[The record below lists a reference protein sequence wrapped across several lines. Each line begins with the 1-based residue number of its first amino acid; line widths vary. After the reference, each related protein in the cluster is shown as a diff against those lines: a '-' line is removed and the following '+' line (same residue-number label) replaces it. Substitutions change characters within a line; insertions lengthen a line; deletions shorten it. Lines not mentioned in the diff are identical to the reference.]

1 MKLNWSSSSPWHG
14 APDQARQTPLWPPA
28 LGQSAPPYQPE
39 RRDWPAGPGQPAPPF
54 GQPNVPAAMEEGGA
68 QTGLEGAG
76 SGGAGSEVAQRPLHP
91 FPWLRTISFRARIS
105 FLVSVAVGLAV
116 AFAALGSYVAVSRQ
130 LQGQVPTDLNNA
142 VNSLPRDLV
151 TPNVLNPGQ
160 FAVDFR
166 GLVSFQDRTGAVVQV
181 ITQSSVVSGQGNKR
195 FLPLTPGAKA
205 ALKGGLSAPPVETV
219 TASNGAQYRVVS
231 LSTYP
236 GVVVQVGWPLASTN
250 HALDYL
256 RLVLILV
263 AIGGVALAAMIGWAI
278 GRASIRPVE
287 HLTLAAEHV
296 ATTQDLSATIEEE
309 GDDELARLARSFNAM
324 LRALDASRRQQ
335 AQLVADAGHELR
347 TPLTSLRTNIEV
359 LMRARDL
366 PAADHQAL
374 LTDVKAQL
382 GELTTLV
389 GDLVDLSREEEKQPE
404 PQSVPFEQI
413 VEHAVDR
420 ARRRATS
427 LRFDVSLQPGPVRA
441 QPALLERAVL
451 NVLDNAA
458 KWSPPGGRVGVT
470 LESNGTWHLRVT
482 DEGPGIA
489 DEDLPH
495 IFDRFYRAQSAR
507 SMPGSGLGLAIV
519 RQVVASHGGDVS
531 ISSPASGGTQVDIV
545 LPLDE
550 DDDGPL

>member
-1 MKLNWSSSSPWHG
+1 MEREVQPG
-14 APDQARQTPLWPPA
+14 PE
-28 LGQSAPPYQPE
+28 SAGTE
-39 RRDWPAGPGQPAPPF
+39 PAP
-54 GQPNVPAAMEEGGA
+54 
-68 QTGLEGAG
+68 
-76 SGGAGSEVAQRPLHP
+76 RPSRH
-91 FPWLRTISFRARIS
+91 FPWLRAVTFRARIS

-116 AFAALGSYVAVSRQ
+116 AFAALGSYVAVSHQ

-151 TPNVLNPGQ
+151 TPDILNPGQ
-160 FAVDFR
+160 FAVDLP
-166 GLVSFQDRTGAVVQV
+166 GLVSFQDRTGAAVQV

-205 ALKGGLSAPPVETV
+205 ALKGGLSSPPVETV

-231 LSTYP
+231 LSTTYR

-263 AIGGVALAAMIGWAI
+263 AIGGVALAAMIGWAV

-296 ATTQDLSATIEEE
+296 AATQDLSATIEEE

-335 AQLVADAGHELR
+335 SQLVADAGHELR

-359 LMRARDL
+359 LIRARDL

-374 LTDVKAQL
+374 LADVKGQL

-413 VEHAVDR
+413 VERAIER
-420 ARRRATS
+420 ARRRAGS
-427 LRFDVSLQPGPVRA
+427 LHFDISLQPGPVRA

-470 LESNGTWHLRVT
+470 LEANGAWRLRVT

-519 RQVVASHGGDVS
+519 RQVIASHGGDVS
-531 ISSPASGGTQVDIV
+531 VSSPPSGGTQVEIV

-550 DDDGPL
+550 DGNGLAEAL